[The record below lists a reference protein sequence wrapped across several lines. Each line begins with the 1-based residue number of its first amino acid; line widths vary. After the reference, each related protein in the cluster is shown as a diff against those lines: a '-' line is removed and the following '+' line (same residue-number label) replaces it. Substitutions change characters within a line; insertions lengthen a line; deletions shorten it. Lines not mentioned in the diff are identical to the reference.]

1 MISKI
6 FTICALLAISEAVKI
21 KVDVSIHP
29 LDGEELKQF
38 KQP

>member
-21 KVDVSIHP
+21 KVDVSIH
-29 LDGEELKQF
+29 GEELKTV
-38 KQP
+38 